1 MGAAPSGHPAVLR
14 TGQEVLVVG
23 GEVGQSDVSAEGE
36 GRAELQDSDVIG
48 EAGAVAAVLGVL
60 KSVDKMETLQY
71 CDEQQ

>member
-1 MGAAPSGHPAVLR
+1 MRFLAWLLCDWQVVLSSR
-14 TGQEVLVVG
+14 TG
-23 GEVGQSDVSAEGE
+23 GQGDGRAEGE
-36 GRAELQDSDVIG
+36 GRAELRDSDVIG